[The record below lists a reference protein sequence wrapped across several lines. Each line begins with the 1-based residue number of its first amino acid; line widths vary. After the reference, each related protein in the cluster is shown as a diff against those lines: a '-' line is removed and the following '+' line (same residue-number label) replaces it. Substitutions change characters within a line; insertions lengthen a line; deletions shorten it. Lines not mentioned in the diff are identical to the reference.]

1 MAKKIE
7 IDEIKRAVAASGLK
21 LNYVAEYLGIS
32 TSSLNNKL
40 NGATDFKLQELNQLN
55 ELFGIF

>member
-7 IDEIKRAVAASGLK
+7 VDEIKSSVAASGLK
-21 LNYVAEYLGIS
+21 LNYVADYLGIS

-40 NGATDFKLQELNQLN
+40 NGVTDFKLQELNQLN
-55 ELFGIF
+55 ELLRIF